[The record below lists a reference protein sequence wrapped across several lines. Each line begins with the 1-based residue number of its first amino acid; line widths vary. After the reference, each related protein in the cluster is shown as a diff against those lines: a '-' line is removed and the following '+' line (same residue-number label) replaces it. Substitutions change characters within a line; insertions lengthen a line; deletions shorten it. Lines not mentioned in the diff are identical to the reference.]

1 MKKKILVIED
11 NHDHITLYEDIL
23 GTENELKIVT
33 SLLELKK
40 LLDSNSELSFDL
52 VISDLKLPDGLFLDW
67 VENNESNIIQKFPTI
82 IVSSLEDLDVLRA
95 CFEWGA
101 TDYLIKPFKV
111 NELIA
116 KVDKACRSYIVKTQI
131 DSAQSLLDELTS
143 MERKI
148 FQRFLATPNSVIT
161 RETLV
166 GEIWKKVAVHPK
178 TFDVHLSNLRRKLS
192 TTEWSIDNLHEKG
205 WKLSRKNKDE

>member
-1 MKKKILVIED
+1 MKRKILVIED
-11 NHDHITLYEDIL
+11 NRDHITLYQDIL
-23 GTENELKIVT
+23 GTDNELKIVT
-33 SLLELKK
+33 SLAELKK
-40 LLDSNSELSFDL
+40 LLDSNSELSFEL
-52 VISDLKLPDGLFLDW
+52 VISDLKLPDGLFLNW
-67 VENNESNIIQKFPTI
+67 VDKTQSNIMERFPTI

-101 TDYLIKPFKV
+101 TDYLIKPFRM

-116 KVDKACRSYIVKTQI
+116 KVDKACKSYVVKNQI
-131 DSAQSLLDELTS
+131 DSAQTLLDELTS

-148 FQRFLATPNSVIT
+148 FQRFLATPDAVIT
-161 RETLV
+161 REKLV

-192 TTEWSIDNLHEKG
+192 NTEWSIDNLHEKG